1 MKVHY
6 KLFEFNSLNLEKDF
20 FFQFYHLFVS
30 SSFTALF
37 VNGYSKDCERY
48 NPEQK
53 EGRYLT
59 QEWNGTERNMPEWGG
74 ITPEWNEMN
83 KNGTGIYRNEPEWH
97 WNEVEWHTNKAEYS
111 GMKMPK
117 FGVLVGANHQIF
129 LMTEVLQMLQKA
141 KTHAIPLGN
150 HVTQQKLTETTE
162 NQSVLTRWDLK
173 YSTTCM

>member
-59 QEWNGTERNMPEWGG
+59 QEWNGTERNIPEYAGMRRNN
-74 ITPEWNEMN
+74 TRMKRNEQEW
-83 KNGTGIYRNEPEWH
+83 YRNIPE
-97 WNEVEWHTNKAEYS
+97 
-111 GMKMPK
+111 
-117 FGVLVGANHQIF
+117 
-129 LMTEVLQMLQKA
+129 
-141 KTHAIPLGN
+141 
-150 HVTQQKLTETTE
+150 
-162 NQSVLTRWDLK
+162 
-173 YSTTCM
+173 